1 MTRGVDIAIPAAR
14 TRVYVDG
21 FNFYYA
27 AFRRGG
33 FAAYKW
39 LDIVRF
45 CDVALPHSRVDL
57 VRFFTARL
65 HPTHGRV
72 AQVARQDAYLAALDT
87 LDRLTIHYGE
97 FVERARRRRL
107 VNAPEGGDAEV
118 EVWIAEEKGSDV
130 NLASYLLL
138 DAFRSDFDVAVVVSN
153 DTDLLEPVRMVR
165 EDLSKTVGVLRVD
178 GGQRRCVFSERVDFI
193 RTVRRGHFAAAQ
205 LPNQLS
211 DSRGRAIS
219 RPSDW

>member
-1 MTRGVDIAIPAAR
+1 MTRGVDIATSAGR

-33 FAAYKW
+33 FAAFKW

-45 CDVALPHSRVDL
+45 CDVALPRSDVEL

-72 AQVARQDAYLAALDT
+72 AQVARQDAYLAALES

-97 FVERARRRRL
+97 FVERTRRRRL
-107 VNAPEGGDAEV
+107 VNAPEGGAAEA

-130 NLASYLLL
+130 NLASHLLL

-165 EDLSKTVGVLRVD
+165 EDLGKPVGVLRVE
-178 GGQRRCVFSERVDFI
+178 GGQRRCVFSGRVDFI
-193 RTVRRGHFAAAQ
+193 RTVRRGHFAAAR
-205 LPNQLS
+205 LPDQLS
-211 DSRGRAIS
+211 DSSGRAIV
-219 RPSDW
+219 RPSEW